1 MKRTLL
7 TSPLM
12 KGDHVKFGQNLL
24 KSHGDYDGEVSKR
37 ISHKDSEDVVFVHA
51 SK

>member
-12 KGDHVKFGQNLL
+12 EGDDVKFAQNLL
-24 KSHGDYDGEVSKR
+24 KSHGDYDGEVNKR
-37 ISHKDSEDVVFVHA
+37 VSHKDSENVVFVHA